1 MAQADISRLPKHPRI
16 RPDFMA
22 PGPRVKIE
30 DKTELIMSIVNS
42 LEQDDD
48 DADEPP
54 QTRYYMSREVIGQ
67 LYRAI
72 DETAFIDEL
81 RDTAK
86 VDSTPNAPDI
96 FKALWLYVQRETTG
110 FQWAHHT
117 SAAKEVKEM

>member
-1 MAQADISRLPKHPRI
+1 VAQADISRLPKHPRI

-22 PGPRVKIE
+22 PGP
-30 DKTELIMSIVNS
+30 
-42 LEQDDD
+42 
-48 DADEPP
+48 P
-54 QTRYYMSREVIGQ
+54 QTRYYMSRQVIGQ

-86 VDSTPNAPDI
+86 ADSTPNAPDI
-96 FKALWLYVQRETTG
+96 FQALWLYVQRETTG